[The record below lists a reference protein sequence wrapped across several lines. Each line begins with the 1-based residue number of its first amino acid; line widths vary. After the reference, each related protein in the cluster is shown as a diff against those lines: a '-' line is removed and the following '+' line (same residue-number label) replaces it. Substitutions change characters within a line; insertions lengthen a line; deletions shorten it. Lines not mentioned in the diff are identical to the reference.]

1 MKKLL
6 YDLFLTPSTMK
17 TVLFCLLMLSA
28 YVGAAQSFT
37 ITPQDTQRRESFL
50 LMRDGTV
57 LKGRILRQDSS
68 IISVRRRGG
77 DMSFVEA
84 DQVVSVS
91 DKQPEEMRSAEP
103 ANGSYQMFVFRDGT
117 QVEGTFVK
125 RDSTMITVRKRNG
138 KLTYFEPEL
147 LLKADS
153 VSTLTAVPVNK
164 YRNRFPTWMLTGQ
177 TAYNPEK
184 GRFYYRNTWLLLNEF
199 TYGITKFWS
208 VGANFVSPIPYL
220 LVGPQYIT
228 GGAVYVQNNTS
239 INTRLNATLDQNVHL
254 AVIASYRQPYGF
266 PQGRGEGTF
275 RGLLTLGSS
284 QNNLT
289 LGYTFVGTRAQIQY
303 TYYYDPYSSAA
314 PSYNTYSIPNQEF
327 LTIGMVQKLSRG
339 LTLLSDNQIRL
350 GSIGFRPDSY
360 WRTAL
365 SAALRIDRPRHAF
378 DMGLLGYV
386 NIGEYRVNGKHV
398 NIMPYVA
405 YNLLIGKP

>member
-1 MKKLL
+1 MKKLP
-6 YDLFLTPSTMK
+6 YYPFLTSSTMK
-17 TVLFCLLMLSA
+17 TVLFCLLLLA
-28 YVGAAQSFT
+28 PLLGPAQSFT

-57 LKGRILRQDSS
+57 LKGRIMRQDSS

-77 DMSFVEA
+77 NMSFVEA

-91 DKQPEEMRSAEP
+91 DKQPEEVRTAEP
-103 ANGSYQMFVFRDGT
+103 ANGSYQVFVFRDGT

-153 VSTLTAVPVNK
+153 VSTLTTVPVNQ

-220 LVGPQYIT
+220 LVGAAYVT
-228 GGAVYVQNNTS
+228 GGAAYVQNNTS

-284 QNNLT
+284 QNNVT
-289 LGYTFVGTRAQIQY
+289 LGYTFVGTRAQFQY
-303 TYYYDPYSSAA
+303 TYYDPYSSAS
-314 PSYNTYSIPNQEF
+314 PYYNTYSIPNREF
-327 LTIGMVQKLSRG
+327 LTIGLVQKLSRS
-339 LTLLSDNQIRL
+339 LTLISDNQIRL
-350 GSIGFRPDSY
+350 GTIGFRPDSY

-365 SAALRIDRPRHAF
+365 SATLRIDRPRHAF
-378 DMGLLGYV
+378 DLGLLGYV
-386 NIGEYRVNGKHV
+386 NAGEYRINNKRV
-398 NIMPYVA
+398 NILPYVG